1 MFIPVLGAFGGGPG
15 TPEAFF
21 GPGGGNFGFGAALGS
36 GAPLAMSFGHAL
48 SGGGGGFGDPFE
60 VGRRGLYG
68 GGNFTGGFS
77 FALAGGPAVAWTS
90 RAGGGSFA
98 TAAGDAEVHSRSL
111 WLAS

>member
-1 MFIPVLGAFGGGPG
+1 MGGPSFMTSVIVRGLKSTGLAFGGGSG

-36 GAPLAMSFGHAL
+36 GVLLVMSFGHAL
-48 SGGGGGFGDPFE
+48 SGGGGGFGNPFE

-77 FALAGGPAVAWTS
+77 FALAGGPAVA
-90 RAGGGSFA
+90 
-98 TAAGDAEVHSRSL
+98 
-111 WLAS
+111 

>member
-1 MFIPVLGAFGGGPG
+1 MFVPALTAFGGGPG
-15 TPEAFF
+15 IPEAFF

-60 VGRRGLYG
+60 VGRRGQYG

-77 FALAGGPAVAWTS
+77 FALAGGPAVACTS
-90 RAGGGSFA
+90 RAGGGSFVLETGA
-98 TAAGDAEVHSRSL
+98 DPGP
-111 WLAS
+111 